1 MGETQ
6 DMRNIDQAHKILRLI
21 VLAIVIGLSVFAAA
35 RAATP
40 PAQIA
45 VSPSKFEL
53 KIGARSTTQ
62 SVTLMNLGDQPV
74 DIDVA
79 VANWDLDEANQVQ
92 LLEPDEQSLDQWM
105 VINPLRFTVP
115 GGGSQTV
122 RFSIRPRVEPE
133 PGEHRA
139 MIYFNQVLP
148 DASEH
153 VVRVKF
159 SVGVAVYGLV
169 GEIERRGTLHDVD
182 VVGGT
187 NPPVAR
193 LDVSSDGSAHVR
205 MAGQYA
211 IYPASDYP
219 GTEHTGW
226 SPDVRPNEI
235 EVPELAV
242 SAGALPARP
251 VLATTRREILLQ
263 SRGELPPGNYVLDLN
278 GDLQGSAI
286 DLAIPFTIAEPTLV
300 AGSDTE

>member
-1 MGETQ
+1 
-6 DMRNIDQAHKILRLI
+6 MRHIDQAHKILRLA
-21 VLAIVIGLSVFAAA
+21 VLAIIIGLSVIAAA
-35 RAATP
+35 RAGAP

-53 KIGARSTTQ
+53 NIGPRSTTQ

-74 DIDVA
+74 DINVT
-79 VANWDLDEANQVQ
+79 VANWDLDEANQVH

-105 VINPLRFTVP
+105 VINPLQFTVP

-148 DASEH
+148 EESQH
-153 VVRVKF
+153 VVRIQF

-169 GEIERRGTLHDVD
+169 GDIERRGTLHDVD

-187 NPPVAR
+187 NPLVAR
-193 LDVSSDGSAHVR
+193 LDVSSDGSANVR
-205 MAGQYA
+205 MTGQYA
-211 IYPASDYP
+211 IYPADDYP
-219 GTEHTGW
+219 GTEQTEW
-226 SPDVRPNEI
+226 LPDVRPHEI

-242 SAGALPARP
+242 AAGALPARP
-251 VLATTRREILLQ
+251 VLPTTRREILL
-263 SRGELPPGNYVLDLN
+263 RTRNELPPGDYVLDLN

-286 DLAIPFTIAEPTLV
+286 DMAIPFTISEPTLV
-300 AGSDTE
+300 AGSGTE

>member
-1 MGETQ
+1 
-6 DMRNIDQAHKILRLI
+6 LI
-21 VLAIVIGLSVFAAA
+21 VLAIVIGLSVLAAA
-35 RAATP
+35 RAASP

-53 KIGARSTTQ
+53 KLGPRSTTQ
-62 SVTLMNLGDQPV
+62 SLTLMNLGEESV
-74 DIDVA
+74 DIDVS
-79 VANWDLDEANQVQ
+79 VANWGLDEASQVQ
-92 LLEPDEQSLDQWM
+92 LLEPTEQSLDQWM

-148 DASEH
+148 EESEH

-169 GEIERRGTLHDVD
+169 GDVERRGTLHKVD
-182 VVGGT
+182 VVDGT
-187 NPPVAR
+187 NPLVAR
-193 LDVSSDGSAHVR
+193 LDVSSEGSAHVR

-211 IYPASDYP
+211 IYPVDDYP
-219 GTEHTGW
+219 GIANTEW
-226 SPDVRPNEI
+226 FPDVRPNEI
-235 EVPELAV
+235 EIPERAV
-242 SAGALPARP
+242 AAGALPARP
-251 VLATTRREILLQ
+251 VLPTTRRELLLQ
-263 SRGELPPGNYVLDLN
+263 TRGELPPGDYVLDLN

-286 DLAIPFTIAEPTLV
+286 DMAIPFTIEEPTLV
-300 AGSDTE
+300 AGSETE

>member
-1 MGETQ
+1 
-6 DMRNIDQAHKILRLI
+6 MRHIDQAHKILRLI
-21 VLAIVIGLSVFAAA
+21 VLAIIIGLSVMAAA
-35 RAATP
+35 RAASP

-53 KIGARSTTQ
+53 KLGARSTTQ
-62 SVTLMNLGDQPV
+62 SVTLMNLSDKPV
-74 DIDVA
+74 DIDVT
-79 VANWDLDEANQVQ
+79 VANWGLDEASQIQ
-92 LLEPDEQSLDQWM
+92 LLEPTEQSLDQWM

-148 DASEH
+148 EEDAQ

-169 GEIERRGTLHDVD
+169 GDVERRGTLHNVD
-182 VVGGT
+182 VVSGT
-187 NPPVAR
+187 NPLVAR

-219 GTEHTGW
+219 GSENTGW
-226 SPDVRPNEI
+226 SPDARPNEI
-235 EVPELAV
+235 ETPELAV
-242 SAGALPARP
+242 ASGALPARP
-251 VLATTRREILLQ
+251 VLPTTRRELLLQ
-263 SRGELPPGNYVLDLN
+263 VRDELPPGDYVLDLN
-278 GDLQGSAI
+278 GELQGSAI
-286 DLAIPFTIAEPTLV
+286 DMAVPFTIAEPTLV